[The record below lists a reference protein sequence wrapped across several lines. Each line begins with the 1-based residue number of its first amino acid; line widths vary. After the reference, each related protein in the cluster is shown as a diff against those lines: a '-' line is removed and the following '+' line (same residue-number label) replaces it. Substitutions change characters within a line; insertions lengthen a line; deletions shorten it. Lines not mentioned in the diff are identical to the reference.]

1 MMNFSNSKKRGDK
14 MGRKK
19 WFRILLCC
27 ECFLFFMLEISGC
40 SGQASYKQPSSSIVS
55 EPETAEFYQDEQLN
69 FTFRIPPCWISENP
83 LYTQETIFDESSK
96 NGYTSFYYAHDPS
109 VPLLRIFL
117 ESQKYSND
125 KFSVQFSSL
134 CKDQNVFFLGEN
146 KNGYYYAV
154 LPESCSLPIGKEA
167 DLYNSMA
174 LSENDVKRRFSIES

>member
-1 MMNFSNSKKRGDK
+1 

-40 SGQASYKQPSSSIVS
+40 SGQAPYKQPSSFSSIAS
-55 EPETAEFYQDEQLN
+55 EPETAEFYQDEQLH
-69 FTFRIPPCWISENP
+69 FTFRIPPCWISESP

-117 ESQKYSND
+117 ESQKYSSD
-125 KFSVQFSSL
+125 KFRYNFHLSAKIKTF
-134 CKDQNVFFLGEN
+134 FFLE
-146 KNGYYYAV
+146 KIAADIITLSCRKVV
-154 LPESCSLPIGKEA
+154 LFP
-167 DLYNSMA
+167 
-174 LSENDVKRRFSIES
+174 SEKKPTYITVWHFLKTM